1 MARSRFD
8 NLEEEKQEEIIRE
21 AGEEFAQQGYERASL
36 NAIIEKAG
44 ISKGSLY
51 YYFEN
56 KEDLFSTVVEQ
67 ASMKLMSHV
76 TDFDLDELTAETFW
90 GELERM
96 VRELAGYASDHRWYF
111 RLARTF
117 YRMRDREPGSVRDTE
132 LFDISR
138 RWTVRIIEKGQ
149 QLGVVRT
156 DAPREF
162 LVEMALAVGEAGDRW
177 FLEHFEEYDT
187 EGFEREAERQID
199 VFRRIL
205 EPTDDGQTR
214 EES

>member
-21 AGEEFAQQGYERASL
+21 AGEEFAENGYERASL

-56 KEDLFSTVVEQ
+56 KEDLFSTVVER
-67 ASMKLMSHV
+67 AMSELMSHV
-76 TDFDLDELTAETFW
+76 VGFSLEELDAENFWDELE
-90 GELERM
+90 GM
-96 VRELAGYASDHRWYF
+96 VTTLASYASQHRWYF
-111 RLARTF
+111 RLARMF
-117 YRMRDREPGSVRDTE
+117 YRMRDKKPGSVRDSE
-132 LFDISR
+132 IFDLSR
-138 RWTVRIIEKGQ
+138 RWTRDIIVRGQ
-149 QLGVVRT
+149 ELGVVRT

-162 LVEMALAVGEAGDRW
+162 LLEICLGVGEAGDRW
-177 FLEHFEEYDT
+177 FLEHFEEYD
-187 EGFEREAERQID
+187 EAGFEREAGRQID

-205 EPTDDGQTR
+205 EPR
-214 EES
+214 EQS